1 MLFFKRFWRKWGTVS
16 PPFKR
21 ILIAKTT
28 QLGDLVIC
36 LPMAAALKRRDPRCT
51 IILMT
56 NRKTVDVGRSCSD
69 VDEVVAE
76 PGSPEELLVLLR
88 ELDVDVFIQL
98 SKSRSMSETARR
110 ADIPVRIGSAF
121 RLYNWWLCTHL
132 VAVSGT
138 LSGLNKRLL
147 DLRHLRP
154 LGVRIDDLQRVQ
166 KLYHLAPPVLPPFAA
181 PGPPAQIAQGR
192 KTIILSPS
200 LITAKAHQWPLEF
213 YSRLIRS
220 LDPAR
225 FHWFI
230 CGVPGDRQDLQTL
243 LDRHLGESNVTDM
256 VGALPM
262 NEFISFISACDG
274 LIAGSTGPLHLAA
287 ALGIHTLGLF
297 QSNKSDI
304 ARWQPVGPAAAILHS
319 DVRCLGERRSAD
331 GKHAIACP
339 CIVAIEPESV
349 ARRVLAW
356 FEQR

>member
-1 MLFFKRFWRKWGTVS
+1 MTFFKNPLRKWAQIS

-21 ILIAKTT
+21 IVLAKTT

-36 LPMAAALKRRDPRCT
+36 LPMAAALKKRDPDCT
-51 IILMT
+51 VILMT
-56 NRKTVDVGRSCSD
+56 NIKTVDVGRYCSD

-76 PGSPEELLVLLR
+76 PGSTAELLVLLK
-88 ELDVDVFIQL
+88 ELKADIFIQL
-98 SKSRSMSETARR
+98 SKSRAMSEAARE
-110 ADIPVRIGSAF
+110 AGIPIRIGSAF
-121 RLYNWWLCTHL
+121 RFYNWWLCTHL

-147 DLRHLRP
+147 DLRHLLP
-154 LGVRIDDLQRVQ
+154 LGIRVDDLQRVQ
-166 KLYHLAPPVLPPFAA
+166 SLYHLAPPALPGNMSASI
-181 PGPPAQIAQGR
+181 PGQLAQGR

-213 YSRLIRS
+213 YSQLIRS

-230 CGVPGDRQDLQTL
+230 CGVPDDRQDLLPL
-243 LDRHLGESNVTDM
+243 LERHAGESNVTDM

-262 NEFISFISACDG
+262 AEFISFISGCDG

-297 QSNKSDI
+297 QSRKADI
-304 ARWQPVGPAAAILHS
+304 ARWQPVGSSASILHS

-339 CIVAIEPESV
+339 CIIAIEPDSV
-349 ARRVLAW
+349 ARRVLSW
-356 FEQR
+356 FDKR

>member
-1 MLFFKRFWRKWGTVS
+1 MTFFKNPLRKWETIA

-21 ILIAKTT
+21 IVLAKTT
-28 QLGDLVIC
+28 QLGDLVIS
-36 LPMAAALKRRDPRCT
+36 LPMAAALKKRDPHCT
-51 IILMT
+51 VILMT
-56 NRKTVDVGRSCSD
+56 NQKTIDVGRYCSD

-76 PGSPEELLVLLR
+76 PGSTEELLVLLK
-88 ELDVDVFIQL
+88 ELKADIFIQL
-98 SKSRSMSETARR
+98 SKSRAMSEAARQ
-110 ADIPVRIGSAF
+110 AGIPVRIGSAF
-121 RLYNWWLCTHL
+121 RVYNWWLCTHL

-147 DLRHLRP
+147 DLRHLLP
-154 LGVRIDDLQRVQ
+154 LGIRVDDLQRVQ
-166 KLYHLAPPVLPPFAA
+166 ALYHLAPPALHANTSA
-181 PGPPAQIAQGR
+181 SIPGQLAQGR
-192 KTIILSPS
+192 KAIILSPS

-230 CGVPGDRQDLQTL
+230 CGVPDDRHDLQAL
-243 LDRHLGESNVTDM
+243 LDRHLGDANVTDM

-262 NEFISFISACDG
+262 AEFISFISACDG

-297 QSNKSDI
+297 QSRKTDI
-304 ARWQPVGPAAAILHS
+304 ARWQPVGRSASILHS

-339 CIVAIEPESV
+339 CIVAIEPDSV
-349 ARRVLAW
+349 ARRVLGW
-356 FEQR
+356 FDKR